1 MRSSTIIAS
10 VLAFAASALAQDAT
24 PGYAVVSAPGQGEVV
39 PAGKTF
45 TIKWSAGKF
54 SGPATISL
62 LAGATPQTLQ
72 VTDAI
77 ANDVEVKTG
86 SFSWKVDCSLGEDK
100 TYGLKIADKASGG
113 ATFQYSFPFEIK
125 GPSCDST
132 TSTSSVSASAS
143 ETGYVTISLSAT
155 TLSATTS
162 GYPTTS
168 ITASTSASA
177 YPTKGSNSTTS
188 ATVSYTTSS
197 YSNSTVTTVKS
208 SSKATS
214 TASTL
219 TTYSTPVVIVTETS
233 AATGSAS
240 STPATST
247 TASSPVPTAGAAR
260 AGAGL
265 ALGLIAAALAL

>member
-1 MRSSTIIAS
+1 MRSSTVIAS

-24 PGYAVVSAPGQGEVV
+24 PGYAVVSAPGQGEIV

-100 TYGLKIADKASGG
+100 TYGLKIADQASGG

-143 ETGYVTISLSAT
+143 ETGYVAIS
-155 TLSATTS
+155 LSATTS

-197 YSNSTVTTVKS
+197 YSNSTMTTVKS
-208 SSKATS
+208 STKATS

>member
-24 PGYAVVSAPGQGEVV
+24 PGYAVVSAPGQGETV
-39 PAGKTF
+39 PAGKTY

-62 LAGATPQTLQ
+62 MGGASAQTLQ
-72 VTDAI
+72 VLDPI
-77 ANDVEVKTG
+77 GNVEVKDE
-86 SFSWKVDCSLGEDK
+86 SFAWKVDCSLGEDK
-100 TYGLKIADKASGG
+100 TYGLKIADTASGG

-132 TSTSSVSASAS
+132 TSTSASASASASAS
-143 ETGYVTISLSAT
+143 ETGYSVIS
-155 TLSATTS
+155 LSATTS
-162 GYPTTS
+162 GYPVTS
-168 ITASTSASA
+168 VTASTSSSA
-177 YPTKGSNSTTS
+177 YPTKGSNSTAS
-188 ATVSYTTSS
+188 ATSS
-197 YSNSTVTTVKS
+197 YAVETSTKTSVKS
-208 SSKATS
+208 STTASS
-214 TASTL
+214 TAT
-219 TTYSTPVVIVTETS
+219 TFATYSTPVVIVTETS
-233 AATGSAS
+233 AATGITS

-265 ALGLIAAALAL
+265 ALGLMAAALAL